1 MKKRWL
7 LLALIPLTFTLSG
20 CSHISK
26 VKVDKNSAATVTV
39 TGKSHKDKVFYSYDN
54 KKTQSVNVVEN
65 EFEINLPRK
74 LTNKSVKVS
83 GNKNLASAKIVPVP
97 KSSALCSWSEFV
109 SEFNEQG
116 YIPATKTNNGPQLPK
131 SFSHLKDGVHSTNI
145 NNYKITFWLDNGKL
159 MATRVTG
166 YYPISKFSKV
176 VSYIATGLSTNF
188 DQAEDKARHL
198 KVDDGPLK
206 TVKGKIQEEPD
217 VYGPHYHGNNV
228 YGKLTFDFYK

>member
-7 LLALIPLTFTLSG
+7 LLSLIPLAFTLSG

-26 VKVDKNSAATVTV
+26 VKVDKNSTATVTV

-83 GNKNLASAKIVPVP
+83 GNKNLASAKIVSVP
-97 KSSALCSWSEFV
+97 KSFL
-109 SEFNEQG
+109 
-116 YIPATKTNNGPQLPK
+116 
-131 SFSHLKDGVHSTNI
+131 HLENGVHSTNI
-145 NNYKITFWLDNGKL
+145 NGYKVTFWLNNGKL

-166 YYPISKFSKV
+166 YYPIKKFSKV
-176 VSYIATGLSTNF
+176 VSYVASGLDTNF
-188 DQAEDKARHL
+188 DQAEDKANHL
-198 KVDDGPLK
+198 KVSDGPIK
-206 TVKGKIQEEPD
+206 SVKGKIQEEPD
-217 VYGPHYHGNNV
+217 VYGPHYSGYNV